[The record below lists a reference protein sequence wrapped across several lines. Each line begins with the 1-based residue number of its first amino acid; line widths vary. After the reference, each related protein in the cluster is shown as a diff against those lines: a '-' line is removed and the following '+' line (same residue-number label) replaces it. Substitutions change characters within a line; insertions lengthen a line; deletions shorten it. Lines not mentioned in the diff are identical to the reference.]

1 MRTGVYIIYPSIM
14 PSPPSSSR
22 RRRHPQSKFE
32 SGNGMMT
39 SIWGPSTW
47 HLLHTIS
54 FNYPVNP
61 TLHDKVNYRNFVL
74 NLQKVLPCGRCR
86 DNLVNNFKTLPLEM
100 AHMASRER
108 FSRYIYELHEVVN
121 RMLGK
126 TASNLSYRDVRNRYE
141 KFRARCSS
149 KGNTT
154 TCRNTDHSHGQ
165 AQQGITESGCT
176 EPRGANKRKSKCVL
190 RIVPA
195 RSPMHHYLGCRGS
208 RSRKK
213 KG

>member
-1 MRTGVYIIYPSIM
+1 MS
-14 PSPPSSSR
+14 PSSLSR
-22 RRRHPQSKFE
+22 RHRRPRKFE

-61 TLHDKVNYRNFVL
+61 SLQDKVNYRNFVL
-74 NLQKVLPCGRCR
+74 SLQKVLPCGKCR
-86 DNLVNNFKTLPLEM
+86 ENLVNNFKTLPLEM
-100 AHMASRER
+100 AHMESREC

-121 RMLGK
+121 KMLGK
-126 TASNLSYRDVRNRYE
+126 PASNLSYRDVRNRYE

-149 KGNTT
+149 KGSSKG
-154 TCRNTDHSHGQ
+154 TCKNTDHNHGSDK
-165 AQQGITESGCT
+165 GVESGCT

-195 RSPMHHYLGCRGS
+195 RSSMHHYLGCRGS
-208 RSRKK
+208 RSHRNIKQQHK
-213 KG
+213 